1 MFSLALKILIP
12 LDHDSQ
18 NAACFQKVPTE
29 FPGLSILQQQN
40 SFFSLKRK
48 KKKKIK
54 KNPIIPKTLHG
65 EVSNTKVW

>member
-1 MFSLALKILIP
+1 MTVKMLLAFK
-12 LDHDSQ
+12 
-18 NAACFQKVPTE
+18 KY
-29 FPGLSILQQQN
+29 QQN
-40 SFFSLKRK
+40 FLGSAYYNSKIVFSHWKE